1 MEDVIQYGS
10 SLVAN
15 GEPFKVD
22 FHEQTIRVGGQD
34 LIKIVDNKTESNI
47 VLSKI
52 TKSDYAL
59 PPMVSLQE
67 ALQTLESLYI
77 TYKHSRPKTDEP
89 SQTYFKALK
98 YKDLSNEDKDFG
110 VRRQDA
116 RFLLEATL
124 LCYVLNGSLYWDE
137 KVMGN
142 GWFYKGKN
150 DHDFIIL
157 RSWIEPSNI

>member
-10 SLVAN
+10 PLVAN
-15 GEPFKVD
+15 GEPFRVD
-22 FHEQTIRVGGQD
+22 FSEQTIRVGEQD
-34 LIKIVDNKTESNI
+34 LLKVCS
-47 VLSKI
+47 
-52 TKSDYAL
+52 L
-59 PPMVSLQE
+59 PQKVSLEE

-142 GWFYKGKN
+142 GWFYKGKT